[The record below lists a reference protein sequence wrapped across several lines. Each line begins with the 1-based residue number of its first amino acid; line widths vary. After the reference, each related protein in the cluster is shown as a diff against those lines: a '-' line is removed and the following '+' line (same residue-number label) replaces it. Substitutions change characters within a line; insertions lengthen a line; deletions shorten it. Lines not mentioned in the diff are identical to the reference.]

1 MSEATAALGAN
12 PFTLLSLIAAPA
24 VLTNAASLLVLSTSN
39 RFARTIDRGRS
50 LAAELQK
57 AATLDADQIALRLR
71 QLHRAEKRSILLLH
85 SLRLF
90 YLSLGSFAAASLVSV
105 IGAGVANATSGLVL
119 RAFVFIS
126 TAAGVVGVGSLVFGC
141 TVLVRETRL
150 AVYSITEE
158 ANILGERFSGVGTQV
173 KNGMD

>member
-1 MSEATAALGAN
+1 MADPSALEGN

-39 RFARTIDRGRS
+39 RFARAIDRGRS

-57 AATLDADQIALRLR
+57 ETTADDPHTALRLA
-71 QLHRAEKRSILLLH
+71 QLHRAEKRSLLLLT

-105 IGAGVANATSGLVL
+105 IGAGVASSTSDLVL
-119 RAFVFIS
+119 RVFVAVS
-126 TAAGVVGVGSLVFGC
+126 TFAGVIGVGSLVFGC

-150 AVYSITEE
+150 AVYSISEE
-158 ANILGERFSGVGTQV
+158 ARILSERFSRPPPR
-173 KNGMD
+173 